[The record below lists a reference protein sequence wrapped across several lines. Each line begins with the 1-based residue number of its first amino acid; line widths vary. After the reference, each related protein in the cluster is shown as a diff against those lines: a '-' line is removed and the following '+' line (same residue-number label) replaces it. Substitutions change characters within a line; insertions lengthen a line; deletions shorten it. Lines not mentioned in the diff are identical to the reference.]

1 MYLVFEMFRTDQYL
15 KMDLEAVKIWRVI
28 YFVISTALMILSIIL
43 VVGFTL
49 TDDLDFIAPGE
60 NVDMM
65 YTSIVMLGWVIA
77 DIQYQRVL
85 SVIKIH
91 NYLIKNKKKGLLES
105 KKDSQKK
112 EPKIEKVDE

>member
-1 MYLVFEMFRTDQYL
+1 MLRTDQYL
-15 KMDLEAVKIWRVI
+15 KMDLESVKIWRVV

-49 TDDLDFIAPGE
+49 TDNLDFIAPVE

-65 YTSIVMLGWVIA
+65 YTSIVMLGWVVA

-91 NYLIKNKKKGLLES
+91 NYLIKNKKDGLLKS
-105 KKDSQKK
+105 KKELQEK
-112 EPKIEKVDE
+112 EPEIEKVDE